1 MLGRVFLVDDHI
13 KDNDD
18 INAKMYSHHHC
29 FPNSSPGNMIDSFVA
44 NAQNSTV
51 LGLFQY
57 FLLPIVLR
65 ASIHSIFIISYLP
78 LNSIRK
84 VWGCQENKL

>member
-1 MLGRVFLVDDHI
+1 MLGKVFLVDDHI
-13 KDNDD
+13 NANDD
-18 INAKMYSHHHC
+18 ISANIYSHHHC
-29 FPNSSPGNMIDSFVA
+29 FPNSSPGNMIDSFVV

-65 ASIHSIFIISYLP
+65 ASIQSIFTISYRP
-78 LNSIRK
+78 INSTIK
-84 VWGCQENKL
+84 PWGCQENKL